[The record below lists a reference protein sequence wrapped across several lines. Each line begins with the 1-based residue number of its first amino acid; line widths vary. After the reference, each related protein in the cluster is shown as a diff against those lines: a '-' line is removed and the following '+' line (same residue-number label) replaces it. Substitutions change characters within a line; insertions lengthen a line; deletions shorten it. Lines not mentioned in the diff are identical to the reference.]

1 MILVKDGFIV
11 LDNKLVKKD
20 ILIKDDKIYKIED
33 EINEK
38 DAEVL
43 DAKGLLVMPGGVD
56 VHVHFREPGFTY
68 KENINSGSS
77 AAAKGG
83 FTDVMTMPN
92 LNPCPNDMESWE
104 FEQKLIVENGTINIY
119 PYMTISK
126 DELGEE
132 LSDFTRLHNYC
143 YAASDDGHGVNNLVL
158 LEEACK
164 LALKYNM
171 VIASHAETKEGRQ
184 LPEGEYDAV
193 RREIE
198 IAKRIGCRYHFC
210 HLSTKESFDAV
221 RKAKE
226 EGYKNITCE
235 AAPHHLVLNSSMI
248 KDANWKMNPPLRTEE
263 DRLETVRAMVD
274 GTVDVIATDHAP
286 HSMEEKSKP
295 YSECPNGIIGIE
307 TSLPIIY
314 TNFVKTGVISLE
326 RFLDL
331 MVYKPI
337 NVFSLPKHG
346 MYVGSNASL
355 TALDIEHEHTYL
367 GREILSLSQNC
378 PYIGE
383 KYYGFPKFT
392 ICNGKIVYHK

>member
-1 MILVKDGFIV
+1 MLLIKNGFIIS
-11 LDNKLVKKD
+11 NNALVKKD
-20 ILIKDDKIYKIED
+20 ILIKNDKILKIED
-33 EINEK
+33 EINEE
-38 DAEVL
+38 AEII
-43 DAKGLLVMPGGVD
+43 DAKGLLVMPGAVD

-68 KENINSGSS
+68 KENISSGSK

-92 LNPCPNDMESWE
+92 LNPCPNDLKTWQE
-104 FEQKLIVENGTINIY
+104 EQRLIVENGVINIY
-119 PYMTISK
+119 PYMTISE
-126 DELGEE
+126 DELGEKI
-132 LSDFTRLHNYC
+132 SDFDNLHNYC

-184 LPEGEYDAV
+184 LPCGEYDAV

-198 IAKRIGCRYHFC
+198 IAKRVGCRYHFC
-210 HLSTKESFDAV
+210 HLSTKESFEAV
-221 RKAKE
+221 RQAKK
-226 EGYKNITCE
+226 EGYRNITCE

-248 KDANWKMNPPLRTEE
+248 KDANWKMNPPLRGED
-263 DRLETVRAMVD
+263 DRLETVRALVD

-286 HSMEEKSKP
+286 HAVSEKSKP

-314 TNFVKTGVISLE
+314 TNFVKTGVISLD

-331 MVYKPI
+331 MVYNPI

-346 MYVGSNASL
+346 MYVGSTASL
-355 TALDIEHEHTYL
+355 TALDITNLHTYL

-392 ICNGKIVYHK
+392 ICNGKIVYHN